1 MESASTTQSTQCFYD
16 KINIFFGDMRLEKYT
31 YDVRECRANGV
42 PAKLVLWGKQRGAR
56 RERTNIT
63 KTGKMQ
69 SIFPERE
76 ALNPT
81 KMRSISRRER

>member
-1 MESASTTQSTQCFYD
+1 MRVDFYT
-16 KINIFFGDMRLEKYT
+16 L
-31 YDVRECRANGV
+31 DVRECRA
-42 PAKLVLWGKQRGAR
+42 KRGAR

-76 ALNPT
+76 AQMGSLKNAKRFLGGAERQKKKTAQITVFQNT
-81 KMRSISRRER
+81 KYFYI

>member
-1 MESASTTQSTQCFYD
+1 MRVDFYT
-16 KINIFFGDMRLEKYT
+16 L
-31 YDVRECRANGV
+31 DVRECRA
-42 PAKLVLWGKQRGAR
+42 KRGAR

-81 KMRSISRRER
+81 ETLAFRVESEAKQATKKRTVR

>member
-1 MESASTTQSTQCFYD
+1 
-16 KINIFFGDMRLEKYT
+16 MRLGKYT
-31 YDVRECRANGV
+31 LDVRECRA
-42 PAKLVLWGKQRGAR
+42 KRGAR

-81 KMRSISRRER
+81 EMLAFRVGSVSDYGVPENACHFWGINAATPQDNSFDFR